1 MSSLNTQNPNQLE
14 YQNKLIKI
22 TVLGGIRLDGLDR
35 MRVTL
40 KIQST
45 EVDTLA
51 VRHNLDLYNDTQ
63 VEKLIRKTATKLE
76 IGTSV
81 IEASINELI
90 EALEKYRLEELENT
104 HKQIETK
111 QLTEQEKKEALQ
123 LLTAESLL
131 LKTNELIGKSG
142 IIGEETNRLIMY
154 LIFSSR
160 KREQPLHIIS
170 LGSSGT
176 GKTHLQESIGNLIPN
191 EEKVEITTL
200 SENAFYY
207 FGQQELKHKLIL
219 IEDLDGAE
227 SALYPIRELQSKKR
241 ISKTVAFKN
250 TKGETKSQNI
260 TVEGPV
266 CVSGCTTKESVYEDN
281 ANRSFLIY
289 LDESPEQD
297 QKIMNYQRKASAG
310 KIDIEEQHT
319 SCELLKNTQYLLK
332 PIKVI
337 NPYAEILELPQAVLK
352 PRRTNA
358 HYLQFIELITY
369 YHQYQRESK
378 FDTQTGEEYIETT
391 IEDIKSANELIKEVL
406 IRKAD
411 TLAGRSRNQLESFK
425 TQLKNKNEVFTN
437 AQLRTTLRIAK
448 STAQYHLNTWLD
460 VGLITKIHDKET
472 QTYNYRLVSEK
483 EYKALENKINSILK
497 TVVANIENRTSEQ
510 DRTKTP
516 IRSVKTKATK
526 EKVQANE

>member
-1 MSSLNTQNPNQLE
+1 MV
-14 YQNKLIKI
+14 
-22 TVLGGIRLDGLDR
+22 VLGCIRLDGLDR

-40 KIQST
+40 KIQGL
-45 EVDTLA
+45 EVDSLA

-90 EALEKYRLEELENT
+90 EALEKYRLEQLEAT
-104 HKQIETK
+104 TIKPQTK
-111 QLTEQEKKEALQ
+111 QLTEKEVQAAQ
-123 LLTAESLL
+123 ALLTSENLL
-131 LKTNELIGKSG
+131 ETTNGLIGESG

-160 KREQPLHIIS
+160 KREQPLHVIS

-176 GKTHLQESIGNLIPN
+176 GKTHLQESIGNLIPE
-191 EEKVEITTL
+191 EEKIEITTL

-227 SALYPIRELQSKKR
+227 GALYPIRELQSKKK
-241 ISKTVAFKN
+241 ISKTIAFKN
-250 TKGETKSQNI
+250 TKGETKTTNI

-266 CVSGCTTKESVYEDN
+266 CVAGCTTKESIYEDN

-297 QKIMNYQRKASAG
+297 NKIMNYQRRASAG
-310 KIDIEEQHT
+310 NIDIEAQIKAKT
-319 SCELLKNTQYLLK
+319 LLQNSQYLLK
-332 PIKVI
+332 SIRVI
-337 NPYAEILELPQAVLK
+337 NPYAELLELPSEVLK

-358 HYLQFIELITY
+358 HYLQFIELITF
-369 YHQYQRESK
+369 YHQYQRELK
-378 FDTQTGEEYIETT
+378 YDEQTGEEYIETT
-391 IEDIKSANELIKEVL
+391 IEDIKNANTLIKEIL

-411 TLAGRSRNQLESFK
+411 TLTGRSRNQLEAFK
-425 TQLKNKNEVFTN
+425 TILKNKSELFTN

-460 VGLITKIHDKET
+460 VGIIKKIHDKQT
-472 QTYNYRLVSEK
+472 QTYSYQFTSEK
-483 EYKALENKINSILK
+483 EYKSLENKIDTVLK
-497 TVVANIENRTSEQ
+497 TVVENIENRSSEHN
-510 DRTKTP
+510 RAKTK
-516 IRSVKTKATK
+516 ISSVKSKATK
-526 EKVQANE
+526 GKAAAN

>member
-1 MSSLNTQNPNQLE
+1 MNSLNTTNQNQLE

-22 TVLGGIRLDGLDR
+22 TILGGIRLDGLDR
-35 MRVTL
+35 MRVTV
-40 KIQST
+40 KIQAT
-45 EVDTLA
+45 EVEGLA

-63 VEKLIRKTATKLE
+63 VEKLIRKTASKLE

-104 HKQIETK
+104 TPKVEIK
-111 QLTEQEKKEALQ
+111 QLTEQEKTEALA
-123 LLTAESLL
+123 LLTSYDLL
-131 LKTNELIGKSG
+131 PTTNNLIGKSG

-266 CVSGCTTKESVYEDN
+266 CVSGCTTKESIYEDN

-289 LDESPEQD
+289 LDESPDQD
-297 QKIMNYQRKASAG
+297 QKIMNYQRRASAG
-310 KIDIEEQHT
+310 KINIEEEIKAKT
-319 SCELLKNTQYLLK
+319 LLQNSQYLLK
-332 PIKVI
+332 PIKVV
-337 NPYAEILELPQAVLK
+337 NPFAEVLELPNEVLK

-369 YHQYQRESK
+369 YHQYQRELK
-378 FDTQTGEEYIETT
+378 YDETTGEEYIETT
-391 IEDIKSANELIKEVL
+391 IEDIKNANELIKEVI
-406 IRKAD
+406 IRKSDVLNGATRTYFEKLKELLKANKKTD
-411 TLAGRSRNQLESFK
+411 YTNGWIRNQLRIPK
-425 TQLKNKNEVFTN
+425 TTQW
-437 AQLRTTLRIAK
+437 R
-448 STAQYHLNTWLD
+448 YHTYLMD
-460 VGLITKIHDKET
+460 VGLIQKTDNKE
-472 QTYNYRLVSEK
+472 QVTYQISNKK
-483 EYKALENKINSILK
+483 EYEQLKNQIDNILQNTLNQIQSISK
-497 TVVANIENRTSEQ
+497 DSSSVPTSSKVKVE
-510 DRTKTP
+510 RIK
-516 IRSVKTKATK
+516 KTKS
-526 EKVQANE
+526 VS